1 MKIEGEIAREVRHT
15 LGIAPTRFEEAKI
28 ALLFLKLLRGM
39 RREIRT
45 STTSNRKP
53 ATFLTAPDWHRWVLP
68 EPHQLARLPLSTS
81 SMLI

>member
-28 ALLFLKLLRGM
+28 ALLFLKLLRRM

-53 ATFLTAPDWHRWVLP
+53 ASFRTAPDWHRLASP
-68 EPHQLARLPLSTS
+68 EPHQLALLLPSTS
-81 SMLI
+81 SM